1 MSDSGDIGTLRRP
14 AAWLNG
20 RFGPQ
25 GLLFTAALVTGIA
38 SGAAAA
44 LLKTCIGALSNLF
57 TSHFHT
63 AGPNWGLLVIPVLG
77 IVLTGIFQRYILRH
91 DVTHGV
97 RKLNA
102 DLNRDDYVLP
112 PYLCFGPMCANT
124 LTLGAGGSAGS
135 EGPIAYTGAALGSN
149 IGRMLGING
158 RMLMIMVGC
167 GAGAGIAG
175 IFKAPVGGML
185 FALEV
190 LKLELTTASVMA
202 LLLACLA
209 AALTAYVLSGFT
221 VDLSYLQIQQFDA
234 AAWPALIVM
243 AALCGLYSV
252 YYSDIMRLME
262 RFYTRLRSPWVRNVV
277 SGSVLAVI
285 LLAFPA
291 MYGEG
296 YGVMGRVLNGR
307 LDALVND
314 SVFAAVDVH
323 GLPVVLITLGIV
335 MLKAFACSA
344 SNCGGGVGGDF
355 APTLFAGCI
364 LGFCFATACNLW
376 LGTDL
381 PVGGFA
387 FCGMAG
393 VMAGVI
399 RAPFMALFL
408 TAEMTNGYILLL
420 PLLVVAGISFGTVRL
435 FRPQTF
441 YKTI

>member
-1 MSDSGDIGTLRRP
+1 
-14 AAWLNG
+14 
-20 RFGPQ
+20 
-25 GLLFTAALVTGIA
+25 
-38 SGAAAA
+38 
-44 LLKTCIGALSNLF
+44 
-57 TSHFHT
+57 
-63 AGPNWGLLVIPVLG
+63 
-77 IVLTGIFQRYILRH
+77 
-91 DVTHGV
+91 
-97 RKLNA
+97 
-102 DLNRDDYVLP
+102 
-112 PYLCFGPMCANT
+112 
-124 LTLGAGGSAGS
+124 
-135 EGPIAYTGAALGSN
+135 
-149 IGRMLGING
+149 
-158 RMLMIMVGC
+158 
-167 GAGAGIAG
+167 
-175 IFKAPVGGML
+175 
-185 FALEV
+185 
-190 LKLELTTASVMA
+190 
-202 LLLACLA
+202 
-209 AALTAYVLSGFT
+209 
-221 VDLSYLQIQQFDA
+221 
-234 AAWPALIVM
+234 M

-344 SNCGGGVGGDF
+344 SNCGGGVAGDF